1 MTLLA
6 AFVGIGKYADPA
18 VPDLPGAANDA
29 TAMWALFSDS
39 VENLEARRLLDG
51 EATRETIREALDETL
66 GAAGPED
73 TALFFFAGHGSRGHQ
88 LAPQDARLDALPDT
102 TILMDELAERLE
114 SSDARAVVVVLDCCF
129 SGGATARVLQGVPA
143 PRGGMTTVETLRG
156 KGRVII
162 AASAPNE
169 EAHEL
174 GNHGLLTHAL
184 LRAFEENADG
194 LDAGTLGDEVTRR
207 VRAEAGRFGWE
218 QTPVIFNLVEGG
230 LTFPALHPG
239 PLFAEAFPDTTGVRV
254 GSDITELAAF
264 DLAPELL
271 AEWSGRFSG
280 GLNDLQL
287 EAVNERR
294 VLDGRSLLVVAPTSS
309 GKTFVGE
316 MASAKAI
323 SDGRKAVFLLPF
335 KALTNEKYEDFDA
348 LYGGRLGL
356 RVVRCT
362 GDHHDE
368 VDDFVRGK
376 YDIALLTYEM
386 FLNLSLS
393 LPSLLSKIG
402 LVVLDEAQ
410 FVADPTRGIGVELL
424 LTNLL
429 AARERGYEP
438 QLVALSAVI
447 GDVNRFD
454 EWLGCDTLLTQER
467 PVPLIEG
474 VLDRGGTFQYLDA
487 DGKEGEQQLLPTH
500 EVIQRG
506 KRPSSQDVI
515 VPLARKLVG
524 DGEKVV
530 VFRNTRGSTVG
541 CAIYLANELG
551 LPSADDVAG
560 ELPEFDPSRSSEK
573 LRTALSGGTAFHNS
587 DLGREERVAVER
599 AFRNPGGSV
608 RALAATT
615 TVAAG
620 VNTPANT
627 AVIVETFFYGDE
639 GRQEFTV
646 AEYKNMAGR
655 AGRLSFSEEGRS
667 VMLADSAFER
677 RNLFD
682 RYVLGEPE
690 PIESS
695 FDPADF
701 DTWIMRLL
709 TQVEEIP
716 RDQAARLL
724 AGTYGGYLGGLRD
737 PGWHDEV
744 RDRLETLFV
753 RMEDLNLI
761 EEEEGQIRLSLL
773 GRACGSSGLSF
784 ASAMRLVDMLQ
795 RIGEGLTAQGL
806 MAAIQILPEVG
817 GYTPVFKKGTK
828 ESAWQR
834 DVALHYGHQIAEA
847 FQRGAKDAYDYYG
860 RCKRAAILR
869 SWIDGE
875 PMEVIEEKYSITP
888 FGGNVGPGDVT
899 GFANRTRLYLRAAH
913 GVADVLLLGEG
924 PDEEA
929 IDALVVRLEAGL
941 PGGAV
946 ELVDLPVGL
955 TRGEYLAL
963 HNAGYSTS
971 EAVLALPAEELE
983 LYVGRRRAIR
993 LHRSGQPG

>member
-6 AFVGIGKYADPA
+6 TFVGVGKYGDPE
-18 VPDLPGAANDA
+18 VPDVPGAANDA
-29 TAMWALFSDS
+29 TALWALFSDS
-39 VENLEARRLLDG
+39 VHDLDARRLLDE
-51 EATRETIREALDETL
+51 EATGERIRQALGETL
-66 GAAGPED
+66 GAAGAED
-73 TALFFFAGHGSRGHQ
+73 TALFFFAGHGTRAHQ
-88 LAPQDARLDALPDT
+88 FAPQDARLDALADT
-102 TILMDELAERLE
+102 TIPMNELAERL
-114 SSDARAVVVVLDCCF
+114 DASRAGAVIVVLDCCF
-129 SGGATARVLQGVPA
+129 SGGATARVLQGVPV
-143 PRGGMTTVETLRG
+143 PRGGMVTVATLRG

-162 AASAPNE
+162 AASKDNE

-174 GNHGLLTHAL
+174 GAHGLLTHAL
-184 LRAFEENADG
+184 LRTFEESPEG
-194 LDAGTLGDEVTRR
+194 LDIGALSDGVTKR

-218 QTPVIFNLVEGG
+218 QTPVVFNLVQGG
-230 LTFPALHPG
+230 LTFPPLHPG
-239 PLFAEAFPDTTGVRV
+239 PLFAEAFPDTKGVRV
-254 GSDITELAAF
+254 ESEIEDLAAF
-264 DLAPELL
+264 GLAPELL
-271 AEWSGRFSG
+271 SEWSGRFGG

-287 EAVNERR
+287 AAVNERR

-309 GKTFVGE
+309 GKTFIGE
-316 MASAKAI
+316 MAAAKAI
-323 SDGRKAVFLLPF
+323 ADGRKAVFLLPF
-335 KALTNEKYEDFDA
+335 KALVNEKYEDFGA
-348 LYGGRLGL
+348 LYGERLGL

-362 GDHHDE
+362 GDYHDE

-393 LPSLLSKIG
+393 LPSLLGKIG

-429 AARERGYEP
+429 AVRERGIEP

-454 EWLGCDTLLTQER
+454 EWLGCDTLLTRKR

-474 VLDRGGTFQYLDA
+474 VLDRDGTFQYLEA
-487 DGKEGEQQLLPTH
+487 SGEEGEQQLLATY
-500 EVIQRG
+500 EVVQRG
-506 KRPSSQDVI
+506 NKPSSQDVI

-524 DGEKVV
+524 EHEKVV

-551 LPSADDVAG
+551 LPPAADVMA
-560 ELPEFDPSRSSEK
+560 ELPEHDPSRSSEK
-573 LRTALSGGTAFHNS
+573 LRRALAGGTAFHNG
-587 DLGREERVAVER
+587 DLGREERVAIER
-599 AFRNPGGSV
+599 AFRDPGGSV

-627 AVIVETFFYGDE
+627 AIIVETFFYGDD
-639 GRQEFTV
+639 GRQDFTV

-655 AGRLSFSEEGRS
+655 AGRLGLSEEGRS
-667 VMLADSAFER
+667 VLIASNALER
-677 RNLFD
+677 RNLFEK
-682 RYVLGEPE
+682 YVLGEPE

-695 FDPADF
+695 FNPVDF

-709 TQVEEIP
+709 TQVDAIP
-716 RDQAARLL
+716 RNQISRLL
-724 AGTYGGYLGGLRD
+724 ASTYGGYLGGLRD

-744 RDRLETLFV
+744 SDRLEKLLL
-753 RMEDLNLI
+753 RMEELDLI

-784 ASAMRLVDMLQ
+784 LSAMRLVDLLH
-795 RIGEGLTAQGL
+795 RIGESLTAEGL
-806 MAAIQILPEVG
+806 MAAVQILPEVG

-834 DVALHYGHQIAEA
+834 EVALHYGSPVAA
-847 FQRGAKDAYDYYG
+847 TLQRGAKDVYDYYG

-869 SWIDGE
+869 SWIEGE
-875 PMEVIEEKYSITP
+875 PMEAIEEKYSTTP
-888 FGGNVGPGDVT
+888 FGGSVGPGDIT
-899 GFANRTRLYLRAAH
+899 GFADRTRLYLKAAH
-913 GVADVLLLGEG
+913 GIADVLLLGEG
-924 PDEEA
+924 PGEEA
-929 IDALVVRLEAGL
+929 IDALVQRLEAGL
-941 PGGAV
+941 PEGA
-946 ELVDLPVGL
+946 LGLMDLPVEL

-963 HNAGYSTS
+963 YNAGHSTT
-971 EAVLALPAEELE
+971 EAVMTLPAGDLE
-983 LYVGRRRAIR
+983 LYVGRQRTVR
-993 LHRSGQPG
+993 LHHLAQSG

>member
-6 AFVGIGKYADPA
+6 AFVGVGKYADPA
-18 VPDLPGAANDA
+18 VPDLPGPANDA

-39 VENLEARRLLDG
+39 VKDLEARRLLDA
-51 EATRETIREALDETL
+51 EATREKILEALDETL
-66 GAAGPED
+66 GAAGPDD
-73 TALFFFAGHGSRGHQ
+73 TALFFFAGHGSPAHQ
-88 LAPQDARLDALPDT
+88 LAPQDARLSALPDT
-102 TILMDELAERLE
+102 TIPMDELAERLE
-114 SSDARAVVVVLDCCF
+114 SSEARAVVVVLDCCF

-162 AASAPNE
+162 AASAPDE

-174 GNHGLLTHAL
+174 GSHGLLTHAL
-184 LRAFEENADG
+184 LRTFGESPDG
-194 LDAGTLGDEVTRR
+194 LDAGALGDEVTRR

-230 LTFPALHPG
+230 LAFPPLRPG
-239 PLFAEAFPDTTGVRV
+239 PLFAEAFPDTTGIRI
-254 GSDITELAAF
+254 GPDMAELAAF
-264 DLAPELL
+264 GLEPEVL
-271 AEWSGRFSG
+271 AEWSGRFGG
-280 GLNDLQL
+280 GLNGLQL
-287 EAVNERR
+287 EAVNEHR

-335 KALTNEKYEDFDA
+335 KALTNEKYEDFGA
-348 LYGGRLGL
+348 LYGERLGL

-362 GDHHDE
+362 GDHHDD

-393 LPSLLSKIG
+393 PPSLLSKIG

-410 FVADPTRGIGVELL
+410 FIADPTRGIGVELL

-429 AARERGYEP
+429 AARERGVEP
-438 QLVALSAVI
+438 QLIALSAVI

-454 EWLGCDTLLTQER
+454 EWLGCDILLARER

-487 DGKEGEQQLLPTH
+487 EGREGEEQLLSPH
-500 EVIQRG
+500 EIVQRKG
-506 KRPSSQDVI
+506 KPESQDVI
-515 VPLARKLVG
+515 VPLARKLIG
-524 DGEKVV
+524 EGEKVL

-551 LPSADDVAG
+551 LPPADDVAA
-560 ELPEFDPSRSSEK
+560 ELPEHDPSRSSEK
-573 LRTALSGGTAFHNS
+573 LRRALSGGSAFHNS

-599 AFRNPGGSV
+599 TFRDPDGSV
-608 RALAATT
+608 RVMAATT

-627 AVIVETFFYGDE
+627 AIIVETFFYGDE
-639 GRQEFTV
+639 GRQDFTV

-655 AGRLSFSEEGRS
+655 AGRLGLSEGGRS
-667 VMLADSAFER
+667 VLLADSAFER

-701 DTWIMRLL
+701 DTWILRLL

-724 AGTYGGYLGGLRD
+724 ASTYGGYLGGLED

-744 RDRLETLFV
+744 ADRLETLLL
-753 RMEDLNLI
+753 RMEELDLT
-761 EEEEGQIRLSLL
+761 EEEEGRVRLSLL

-784 ASAMRLVDMLQ
+784 ASAMRLVELL
-795 RIGEGLTAQGL
+795 RRVGEGLTAQGL
-806 MAAIQILPEVG
+806 MAAIQVLPEVG
-817 GYTPVFKKGTK
+817 GYTSVFKKGTK

-834 DVALHYGHQIAEA
+834 EVAQHYGRPIAA
-847 FQRGAKDAYDYYG
+847 ALQRGAKDQYDYYG

-869 SWIDGE
+869 AWIDGE
-875 PMEVIEEKYSITP
+875 PMEAIEEKYSITP

-899 GFANRTRLYLRAAH
+899 GFASRTRLYLRAAH
-913 GVADVLLLGEG
+913 SIADVLLLGEG
-924 PDEEA
+924 PDESA
-929 IDALVVRLEAGL
+929 IDTLVQRLEAGL
-941 PGGAV
+941 PEGA
-946 ELVDLPVGL
+946 LGLMDLPVVL

-963 HNAGYSTS
+963 YSAGYSTTGT
-971 EAVLALPAEELE
+971 VLTLPAEELE
-983 LYVGRRRAIR
+983 RYVGQRRAER
-993 LHRSGQPG
+993 LRRSA

>member
-1 MTLLA
+1 LALLA
-6 AFVGIGKYADPA
+6 TFVGVNRYADPL
-18 VPDLPGAANDA
+18 VPALTGATRDA

-39 VENLEARRLLDG
+39 VPDLRAQRLLDE
-51 EATRETIREALDETL
+51 EATSASIRRALDETL
-66 GAAGPED
+66 GSAGPDD
-73 TALFFFAGHGSRGHQ
+73 TALFFFAGHGSPHHQ
-88 LAPQDARLDALPDT
+88 LAPHDARLDSLAET
-102 TILMDELAERLE
+102 TVPMDELSERLA
-114 SSDARAVVVVLDCCF
+114 SSNARAVVVVLDCCF
-129 SGGATARVLQGVPA
+129 SGGATARVLQDVPA
-143 PRGGMTTVETLRG
+143 PRGGMTTAAALRG

-162 AASAPNE
+162 AASKDDE
-169 EAHEL
+169 EAHEFR
-174 GNHGLLTHAL
+174 GHGLLTGSL
-184 LRAFEENADG
+184 LRTFKESAEG
-194 LDAGTLGDEVTRR
+194 LDVGAVGDEVTRR

-218 QTPVIFNLVEGG
+218 QTPVVFNLVEGG
-230 LTFPALHPG
+230 LKFPPLRPG
-239 PLFAEAFPDTTGVRV
+239 PLYAEAFPDTTGVRV
-254 GSDITELAAF
+254 GSDIGDLAAF
-264 DLAPELL
+264 GFAPELL
-271 AEWSGRFSG
+271 AEWSERFGG
-280 GLNDLQL
+280 GLNGLQL

-323 SDGRKAVFLLPF
+323 ADGRKAVFLLPF
-335 KALTNEKYEDFDA
+335 KALTNEKYEDFEA
-348 LYGGRLGL
+348 LYGERLAL

-362 GDHHDE
+362 GDHHDD
-368 VDDFVRGK
+368 VDDFVRGR

-429 AARERGYEP
+429 AAQERGVEP

-454 EWLGCDTLLTQER
+454 EWLGCETLLTRER

-474 VLDRGGTFQYLDA
+474 VLDRSGTFQYLGA
-487 DGKEGEQQLLPTH
+487 DGEEGEQQLLPPY
-500 EVIQRG
+500 EVVQRG
-506 KRPSSQDVI
+506 KKPSSQDVI

-524 DGEKVV
+524 EDEKIV
-530 VFRNTRGSTVG
+530 VFRNTRGTTVG

-551 LPSADDVAG
+551 LPPAADVIA
-560 ELPEFDPSRSSEK
+560 ELPEHDPSRSSEK
-573 LRTALSGGTAFHNS
+573 LRRALSGGAAFHNS

-599 AFRNPGGSV
+599 AFRDPGGSV

-627 AVIVETFFYGDE
+627 AIIVETFFYGDD
-639 GRQEFTV
+639 GRQDFTV

-655 AGRLSFSEEGRS
+655 AGRLGLSEEGRS
-667 VMLADSAFER
+667 VLLADNAFER
-677 RNLFD
+677 RDLFD
-682 RYVLGEPE
+682 KYVLGEPE
-690 PIESS
+690 PIRSS

-724 AGTYGGYLGGLRD
+724 ASTYGGYLGGLRD

-744 RDRLETLFV
+744 SDRLETLLL
-753 RMEDLNLI
+753 RMEELDLI
-761 EEEEGQIRLSLL
+761 EEEGGRVRLSLL

-784 ASAMRLVDMLQ
+784 GSAMRLVDLLR
-795 RIGEGLTAQGL
+795 RIGEDLTAEGL

-834 DVALHYGHQIAEA
+834 DVALQYGRPIAEA
-847 FQRGAKDAYDYYG
+847 LQRGAKDAYDYYG

-875 PMEVIEEKYSITP
+875 PMEAIEEKYSVTP

-899 GFANRTRLYLRAAH
+899 GFADRTRLYLRAAH
-913 GVADVLLLGEG
+913 GIADVLLLGEG

-929 IDALVVRLEAGL
+929 VDALVHRLEAGL
-941 PGGAV
+941 PEGA
-946 ELVDLPVGL
+946 LGLMDLPVGL

-963 HNAGYSTS
+963 HNAGHSTT
-971 EAVLALPAEELE
+971 EAVMALPAGELE
-983 LYVGRRRAIR
+983 PYVGRQRAGRLRRSA
-993 LHRSGQPG
+993 QPR

>member
-1 MTLLA
+1 
-6 AFVGIGKYADPA
+6 
-18 VPDLPGAANDA
+18 
-29 TAMWALFSDS
+29 
-39 VENLEARRLLDG
+39 
-51 EATRETIREALDETL
+51 
-66 GAAGPED
+66 
-73 TALFFFAGHGSRGHQ
+73 
-88 LAPQDARLDALPDT
+88 
-102 TILMDELAERLE
+102 
-114 SSDARAVVVVLDCCF
+114 
-129 SGGATARVLQGVPA
+129 
-143 PRGGMTTVETLRG
+143 MTTVSTLSG

-162 AASAPNE
+162 AASADDE

-184 LRAFEENADG
+184 LRAFGDSADG

-207 VRAEAGRFGWE
+207 VRAEAERFGWE
-218 QTPVIFNLVEGG
+218 QTPVVFNLVEGG
-230 LTFPALHPG
+230 LTFPPLHPG

-254 GSDITELAAF
+254 GPEIEDLSAFGLAS
-264 DLAPELL
+264 ELL
-271 AEWSGRFSG
+271 SEWTSRFGG
-280 GLNDLQL
+280 GLNGLQL
-287 EAVNERR
+287 ETVNERR

-323 SDGRKAVFLLPF
+323 ADGRKAVFLLPF
-335 KALTNEKYEDFDA
+335 KALTNEKYEDFGA
-348 LYGGRLGL
+348 LYGERLGL

-368 VDDFVRGK
+368 VDDFVRGR

-393 LPSLLSKIG
+393 VPSLLSKIG

-410 FVADPTRGIGVELL
+410 FIADPTRGIVVELL

-429 AARERGYEP
+429 AARERGIKP

-454 EWLGCDTLLTQER
+454 EWLGCDTLVTRER

-474 VLDRGGTFQYLDA
+474 VLDRDGTFQYLDA
-487 DGKEGEQQLLPTH
+487 DGEEGEEQFLAPY
-500 EVIQRG
+500 EVVQRG
-506 KRPSSQDVI
+506 NKPNSQDVI
-515 VPLARKLVG
+515 VPLARKLVAE
-524 DGEKVV
+524 GEKVV

-551 LPSADDVAG
+551 LPPAADVAA
-560 ELPEFDPSRSSEK
+560 ELPEHDPSRSSEK
-573 LRTALSGGTAFHNS
+573 LRRALSGGAAFHNS
-587 DLGREERVAVER
+587 DLGREERVAIER
-599 AFRNPGGSV
+599 AFRDPHEPV

-627 AVIVETFFYGDE
+627 AVIVETFFYGDD
-639 GRQEFTV
+639 GRQNFTV

-655 AGRLSFSEEGRS
+655 AGRLGLSEEGRS
-667 VMLADSAFER
+667 VLIAGNAFER
-677 RNLFD
+677 RNLFEK
-682 RYVLGEPE
+682 YVLGEPE

-716 RDQAARLL
+716 RDRIAHLL
-724 AGTYGGYLGGLRD
+724 ASTYGGYLGGLRD

-744 RDRLETLFV
+744 SNRLEALLL
-753 RMEDLNLI
+753 RMEELDLI

-773 GRACGSSGLSF
+773 GRACGGSGLSF
-784 ASAMRLVDMLQ
+784 ASAMRLVDLLR
-795 RIGEGLTAQGL
+795 RIGEGLTAEGL

-834 DVALHYGHQIAEA
+834 DVTLHYGRPIAA
-847 FQRGAKDAYDYYG
+847 ALQHGAKDAYDYYG

-869 SWIDGE
+869 SWVDGV
-875 PMEVIEEKYSITP
+875 PMETIEEKYSITP

-899 GFANRTRLYLRAAH
+899 GFADRTRLYLRAAH

-929 IDALVVRLEAGL
+929 IDALIQRLEAGL
-941 PGGAV
+941 PEGA
-946 ELVDLPVGL
+946 LGLMDLPGDL

-963 HNAGYSTS
+963 YNAGHSTS
-971 EAVLALPAEELE
+971 EAVMTLPIEELE
-983 LYVGRRRAIR
+983 LCVGRQRARR
-993 LHRSGQPG
+993 LQRSVQPG